1 MPLPMAA
8 LDQNRFWNQAAG
20 TKTFTH
26 PLDHARFTN
35 AVSRAARI
43 LDFGCGQ
50 GRLCAELVELGYTNV
65 VGVSFPMMRSR
76 RICSVNSNES

>member
-1 MPLPMAA
+1 MAA
-8 LDQNRFWNQAAG
+8 PDQTTFWNQAAG

-35 AVSRAARI
+35 AVSRDARI

-50 GRLCAELVELGYTNV
+50 GRPLQTDARNLRATR
-65 VGVSFPMMRSR
+65 SFHKNGAGMDRSA
-76 RICSVNSNES
+76 